1 MAAPAKR
8 AKGDNI
14 GIEPSETK
22 LNFDLVED
30 AVKHIQTKAKTQP
43 LIGIICGSGLGGLAA
58 EVQDAVTIGYEE
70 IPNFPVSTVAGHEGK
85 LVFGTLGGAPVVVMK
100 GRLHCY
106 EGYAFSRIA
115 VPIRTL
121 CALGIKYLFVTN
133 AAGGLNESFE
143 VGDLMMLEDHLNFPG
158 FAVQN
163 PLVGPHDDRYGAR
176 FVPMSKPYD
185 RKLRDIFKQTI
196 DGMSMAGLH
205 SPFRTG
211 VYAMV
216 GGPTYESPAEARF
229 IKSAGADAV
238 GMSTVPE
245 VIVAIQQGVKC
256 LAMSLITNKV
266 VLKID
271 DDNEPNHAEVLEA
284 SQARQPDVQRLFVAL
299 SKNVKEAHEAGKL

>member
-1 MAAPAKR
+1 
-8 AKGDNI
+8 
-14 GIEPSETK
+14 
-22 LNFDLVED
+22 
-30 AVKHIQTKAKTQP
+30 
-43 LIGIICGSGLGGLAA
+43 
-58 EVQDAVTIGYEE
+58 
-70 IPNFPVSTVAGHEGK
+70 
-85 LVFGTLGGAPVVVMK
+85 
-100 GRLHCY
+100 
-106 EGYAFSRIA
+106 
-115 VPIRTL
+115 
-121 CALGIKYLFVTN
+121 
-133 AAGGLNESFE
+133 
-143 VGDLMMLEDHLNFPG
+143 MMLEDHLNFPG

-196 DGMSMAGLH
+196 DEQKLMSA
-205 SPFRTG
+205 FRTG

-284 SQARQPDVQRLFVAL
+284 SQARQPDVQRLFMAL